1 MVTALVVLWLLL
13 DVMKFQLYCSCLQSD
28 GRYLRFVRNF
38 DALSDCQQFIKDF
51 RHILQP
57 DWKIVQTHVNVTD
70 RELNTLYKYAKVPN
84 EPELPF

>member
-1 MVTALVVLWLLL
+1 
-13 DVMKFQLYCSCLQSD
+13 MKFQLYCSCLQSD
-28 GRYLRFVRNF
+28 GRKLRFVRNF

-51 RHILQP
+51 RYILQP

-70 RELNTLYKYAKVPN
+70 RELNTLYKYAKVLN

>member
-1 MVTALVVLWLLL
+1 
-13 DVMKFQLYCSCLQSD
+13 MKFQLYCSCLQSD
-28 GRYLRFVRNF
+28 GHKLRFVRNF

-51 RHILQP
+51 RHILQS

-70 RELNTLYKYAKVPN
+70 RELNTLYKYAKVPD

>member
-1 MVTALVVLWLLL
+1 
-13 DVMKFQLYCSCLQSD
+13 MKFQLYCSCLQSD
-28 GRYLRFVRNF
+28 GRHLRFVRNF

-57 DWKIVQTHVNVTD
+57 NWKIVQTHVNVTD